1 MYAISDD
8 IKLKECMMTSSI
20 QERLAIKLL
29 EKEMIIPFP
38 VDNDISPL
46 FVIK

>member
-1 MYAISDD
+1 
-8 IKLKECMMTSSI
+8 MTSSI
-20 QERLAIKLL
+20 QVRLAMKLL

-46 FVIK
+46 FVIKSFLNTKASKS